1 LARRLASQ
9 HRLPLYEVDKIL
21 WRPGWVLAP
30 EQDYAA
36 EHDRILAEPAW
47 LLDGLGRLE
56 SIAPRIERATHV
68 ILVDMPL
75 WQHFWLAAERQ
86 IAWAQGALAERPA
99 GLAEMPPTRAF
110 FETIWT
116 LDRDWLPEIR
126 ERLARAERA
135 GTDVRRI
142 GSPEEL
148 ETFVI

>member
-1 LARRLASQ
+1 
-9 HRLPLYEVDKIL
+9 
-21 WRPGWVLAP
+21 
-30 EQDYAA
+30 
-36 EHDRILAEPAW
+36 
-47 LLDGLGRLE
+47 LGRLE